1 MYFTN
6 GSYYINM
13 QIYLKK
19 NYWLIGVNATNLIK
33 ILK

>member
-1 MYFTN
+1 
-6 GSYYINM
+6 M